1 MHGLIFISF
10 RDYLAAVH
18 GGASEQAATDGETRF
33 LLSEAYPDEQFNALV
48 DRACR
53 ATGLEHDVLLYDF
66 GVFAVKTTFAGL
78 YPALFAVSPS
88 ARAFLLTVET
98 PIHELVRR
106 VMPQSL
112 PPKLVVSELGDQGV
126 SIVYRSPRR
135 LCVLLRGLVEGTA
148 QHYGET
154 AEITERSC
162 MLRGARTCTVE
173 VRFQHA

>member
-1 MHGLIFISF
+1 
-10 RDYLAAVH
+10 V
-18 GGASEQAATDGETRF
+18 
-33 LLSEAYPDEQFNALV
+33 
-48 DRACR
+48 
-53 ATGLEHDVLLYDF
+53 TGLEHDALLYDF
-66 GVFAVKTTFAGL
+66 GAFAVKTTFARL

-98 PIHELVRR
+98 PVHELVRR

-112 PPKLVVSELGDQGV
+112 PPKLVVFELDTQGV
-126 SIVYRSPRR
+126 SIEYRSPRK

-162 MLRGARTCTVE
+162 MLQGNRVCRID
-173 VRFQHA
+173 VRFQRAGA